1 VTFRYLGLNYTRF
14 YYKVCMFDLVYAKGK
29 GYFYII
35 LKNLGPLVL
44 NG

>member
-1 VTFRYLGLNYTRF
+1 
-14 YYKVCMFDLVYAKGK
+14 MFDLVYVCQNLNAEGK